1 MGLARRLPD
10 TLFEMRSLLV
20 TLLMLCLGCSAAP
33 PLVSRSAAGTVRAH
47 DEEQLELYSGAFV
60 EFAAR
65 VKGLLESRRED
76 GLEIWVQDTQLVIDQ
91 ARAANVYG
99 RIELGLITLDAPRY
113 FMVHEL
119 VHWYGGTDSP
129 YEGLPCY
136 VEEGLADWIGC
147 ELTDRTRFRET
158 EHRQFGKLTVQEDD
172 LNASGD
178 DFHYLPDDRGE
189 AVGRLGFEV
198 VRALGL
204 ERLKQMA
211 KDGAKPI
218 DYLNAAMESSS
229 RLKRVK

>member
-1 MGLARRLPD
+1 
-10 TLFEMRSLLV
+10 MRSLLII
-20 TLLMLCLGCSAAP
+20 LLMLCVGCRAAP
-33 PLVSRSAAGTVRAH
+33 PLVSQSADGTVRAY
-47 DEEQLELYSGAFV
+47 DEEKLELYSAAFV

-65 VKGLLESRRED
+65 VKELLESWRED
-76 GLEIWVQDTQLVIDQ
+76 ELEIWVQDTQRVFDQ

-99 RIELGLITLDAPRY
+99 RIELGLVTLDGARY

-129 YEGLPCY
+129 YADLPCY
-136 VEEGLADWIGC
+136 VEEGLADWIGG
-147 ELTDRTRFRET
+147 EFTNRTRFREA
-158 EHRQFGKLTVQEDD
+158 EHLQMGKLIVSEND

-204 ERLKQMA
+204 DRLKRMA
-211 KDGAKPI
+211 GDGAEPM
-218 DYLNAAMESSS
+218 DYLNAALESSS
-229 RLKRVK
+229 RITRVK